1 MQTYK
6 IETPDGIYIIRK
18 SFVDEINKMAKSRF
32 SLLGRK
38 FRISDDIVVRLAIEE
53 DAVIERMDV

>member
-6 IETPDGIYIIRK
+6 IETPDGIYMIRK

-38 FRISDDIVVRLAIEE
+38 FKMDDIMIVRLAIEE
-53 DAVIERMDV
+53 DAVMSRVDK